1 MKKIDVI
8 TVFLFLICIGFV
20 NAQTDKGRM
29 LLGASSDLGLTGS
42 DLLDFGYSSTKSK
55 LDGASYVEDNTTK
68 ITNISLLP
76 KFGYFV
82 ADNLALGLDFTFAS
96 AKAKGGGLSNSE
108 STSRLLSTGPFVRYY
123 IPTAK
128 VLPFIE
134 VNSSFGR
141 RTNTV
146 KYKDNPN
153 LEDYNAKTNISS
165 FGGGFGLAVPLGD
178 KVAFEILAG
187 FNSLTVINENAIFS
201 NSRYVTSSLGLRVGF
216 TIFLG
221 SE

>member
-1 MKKIDVI
+1 MKKINVLI
-8 TVFLFLICIGFV
+8 VFQFLICIGLV

-29 LLGASSDLGLTGS
+29 LLGASSDLGLTGAG
-42 DLLDFGYSSTKSK
+42 LLDIGYSSTKSK
-55 LDGASYVEDNTTK
+55 LDGASYVEDNSSK

-76 KFGYFV
+76 KIGYFV

-96 AKAKGGGLSNSE
+96 AKAKGGISNSE
-108 STSRLLSTGPFVRYY
+108 STSRLLSTGPFARYY

-128 VLPFIE
+128 VLPFVE

-146 KYKDNPN
+146 KYKDDPN

-165 FGGGFGLAVPLGD
+165 FGGGIGLAVPLGE
-178 KVAFEILAG
+178 KVAFDILAG
-187 FNSLTVINENAIFS
+187 FNSLTLNRKNQTPPNF
-201 NSRYVTSSLGLRVGF
+201 RQVTNSLGLKVGF
-216 TIFLG
+216 TMFLG

>member
-1 MKKIDVI
+1 MKKINVI
-8 TVFLFLICIGFV
+8 TVFLFLICIKLV

-29 LLGASSDLGLTGS
+29 LLGVSSDLGLIGA

-55 LDGASYVEDNTTK
+55 LDGASYVEDNATK

-82 ADNLALGLDFTFAS
+82 ADNLAFGLDVAFAS
-96 AKAKGGGLSNSE
+96 AKAKGGISDTE

-141 RTNTV
+141 RANTV
-146 KYKDNPN
+146 KNKDNPN
-153 LEDYNAKTNISS
+153 LEDYNAKTNIRS
-165 FGGGFGLAVPLGD
+165 FGGGFGLAVPLGE
-178 KVAFEILAG
+178 KVTFDILAG
-187 FNSLTVINENAIFS
+187 FNSLTQIRKNQTPPNF
-201 NSRYVTSSLGLRVGF
+201 RQVTNSLGLKVGF
-216 TIFLG
+216 TMFLG
-221 SE
+221 SD